1 MDATSKVIEFVS
13 FCIEMYAREYNMNGE
28 VVSLLVNEK
37 QYTPKEAL
45 LKFYSST
52 VYKNLENES
61 TKYWWLSPYQLYED
75 VVRQM

>member
-1 MDATSKVIEFVS
+1 MTVVNQNNIRSILPGKIAQ
-13 FCIEMYAREYNMNGE
+13 

-37 QYTPKEAL
+37 KYTPKEAL

-52 VYKNLENES
+52 VYKNLEIES

-75 VVRQM
+75 VVRQI

>member
-1 MDATSKVIEFVS
+1 MTVVNQNNLRSILPSKI
-13 FCIEMYAREYNMNGE
+13 AQ

-61 TKYWWLSPYQLYED
+61 TKYWWLSPYQLFED
-75 VVRQM
+75 VVKSI